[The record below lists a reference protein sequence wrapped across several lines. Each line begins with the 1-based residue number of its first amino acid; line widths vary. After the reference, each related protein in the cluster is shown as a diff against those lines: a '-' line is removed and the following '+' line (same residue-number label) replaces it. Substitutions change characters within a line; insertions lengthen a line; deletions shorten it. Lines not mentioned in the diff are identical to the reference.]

1 MRGIRGGATARIPL
15 VRLPNKGGYMAES
28 FAFSKVIPGG
38 NPTIIIHASG
48 DAQQAFSSPL
58 GLVAARLMDPMHIGA
73 EQVGVL
79 CVGGEPYL
87 EMMGGEFCVNATRA
101 AAVLL
106 ALDGLLAEK
115 DGALRGE
122 IRVSGSTSPV
132 PVVVCR
138 NAQEVEAAEQGAGG
152 KAVGQE
158 PQGLQQSDLLAPYS
172 AALMACDGQSLQV
185 SREERGATLVRM
197 PGMSHL
203 LLDAAIHPFPGVEK
217 PGWQKA
223 AFAWRTKLG
232 LLEEDASGVVWYE
245 GGAEP
250 GGAPARGESADA
262 PRVMS
267 IHPAVYVR
275 ASQSEHLETA
285 CGSATLAL
293 AAMLRDKDG
302 KLPRLSVMQPGGQ
315 SLDVIPAGSTG
326 AWVGSRV
333 VVAARGTAYLPSP
346 VPPAS

>member
-1 MRGIRGGATARIPL
+1 
-15 VRLPNKGGYMAES
+15 MAES

-38 NPTIIIHASG
+38 NPTIIVHAPDG
-48 DAQQAFSSPL
+48 AQQPFSRPL
-58 GLVAARLMDPMHIGA
+58 GAVAASLMDPLHIGA

-79 CVGGEPYL
+79 YAGGVPHL

-106 ALDGLLAEK
+106 AMDGVLAEEG
-115 DGALRGE
+115 GALRGE
-122 IRVSGSTSPV
+122 IRVSGSKNPV

-138 NAQEVEAAEQGAGG
+138 NAHEAEAAAQCAVGAAGG
-152 KAVGQE
+152 REAQA
-158 PQGLQQSDLLAPYS
+158 LQRIDLLAPYC

-185 SREERGATLVRM
+185 TRPEPGATLVRM

-203 LLDAAIHPFPGVEK
+203 LLDAAIHSFPGAQK
-217 PGWQKA
+217 PGWQEA

-245 GGAEP
+245 SAPEP
-250 GGAPARGESADA
+250 GGICAKNESPDT

-293 AAMLRDKDG
+293 AAMLRGKDG

-315 SLDVIPAGSTG
+315 SLDVIPAGFTG

-333 VVAARGTAYLPSP
+333 VVAARGTAYLPGP
-346 VPPAS
+346 VPPVA